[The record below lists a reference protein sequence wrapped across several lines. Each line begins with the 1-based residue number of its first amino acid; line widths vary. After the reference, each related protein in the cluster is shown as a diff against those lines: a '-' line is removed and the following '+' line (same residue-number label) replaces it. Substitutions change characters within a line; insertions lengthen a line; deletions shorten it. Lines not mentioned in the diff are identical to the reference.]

1 MSRNSVCHATLHV
14 ISCDIRRTQLA
25 HATAQTKTHA
35 PSGKVQTHGTNEA
48 RFQKWTCG
56 MPQTFGMPHKVNI
69 EVQETCG
76 QTCRIFQ
83 ISLADWRHA
92 PAVLEKLHN
101 HDTINC
107 KKPENRRNAGTHS
120 TTGGK

>member
-14 ISCDIRRTQLA
+14 ISCDIRRTQLV

-35 PSGKVQTHGTNEA
+35 PSGKVQTHRTNKA
-48 RFQKWTCG
+48 RFQK
-56 MPQTFGMPHKVNI
+56 VNF

-76 QTCRIFQ
+76 QTCIIFQ
-83 ISLADWRHA
+83 IALADWHRA

-101 HDTINC
+101 HGTINC
-107 KKPENRRNAGTHS
+107 KKPENRRNTGTHS